1 MRQITKVKDAM
12 KRLVCALL
20 FASTLLIGQNG
31 QGQNGQGQNG
41 QGQNGQGKNGV
52 SMPEPSAIPE
62 LILCLG
68 AIGFWT
74 WRQRKAV

>member
-12 KRLVCALL
+12 KRLACSLL
-20 FASTLLIGQNG
+20 LASTLLIGQNG

-41 QGQNGQGKNGV
+41 QGKNGV
-52 SMPEPSAIPE
+52 RMPEPSAIPE

-68 AIGFWT
+68 AIGFWA